1 MEYRKFSPTIESW
14 NQKLHMYVGLFL
26 LLFIWLF
33 SLSGLLLNNSKWKFA
48 SFWEERE
55 EREGIYTVHIP
66 VNADSTTAIN
76 GIMEQ
81 LKVEGEVS
89 KVSISTNS
97 LNFRTTKPG
106 RIKDISVNLDTQNA
120 TVKEMNFNTWGIIR
134 TLHTFNGRGIN
145 TPQANWTITHIWR
158 FAMDMVAIGLIF
170 LCISSW
176 YMWYKTGENITLGLL
191 ILCSGII
198 SAGYFVLVLSQG

>member
-1 MEYRKFSPTIESW
+1 MEYRKFSRAIESW

-33 SLSGLLLNNSKWKFA
+33 SLSGLLLNNSKWEFA

-55 EREGIYTVHIP
+55 EKEGTYTVRIP
-66 VNADSTTAIN
+66 VSADSATAIT
-76 GIMEQ
+76 GVMEQ
-81 LKVEGEVS
+81 LKAEGEVS
-89 KVSISTNS
+89 NVNISTNS
-97 LNFRTTKPG
+97 LNFRATKPG
-106 RIKDISVNLDTQNA
+106 QIKDISVNLDTQNA

-134 TLHTFNGRGIN
+134 TLHTFNGTDSN
-145 TPQANWTITHIWR
+145 TPQANWIITHIWR
-158 FAMDMVAIGLIF
+158 FAMDIVAIGLIF

-176 YMWYKTGENITLGLL
+176 YMWYKTGENLTLGLL